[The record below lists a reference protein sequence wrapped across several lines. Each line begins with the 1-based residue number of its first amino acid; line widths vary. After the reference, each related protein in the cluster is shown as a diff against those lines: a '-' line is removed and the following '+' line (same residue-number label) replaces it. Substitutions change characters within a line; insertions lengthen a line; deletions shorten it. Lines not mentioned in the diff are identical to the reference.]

1 MPTVHRTHPTQVS
14 EDEEE
19 EAEDEMSN
27 VSGLLDDDSI
37 NCSVGVQM
45 REVYAK
51 SLLPSQVEG

>member
-1 MPTVHRTHPTQVS
+1 MS

-37 NCSVGVQM
+37 SCSASVPM

-51 SLLPSQVEG
+51 SLLPSQVRVSV